1 MGKVR
6 RLLWNYRQLSENI
19 AFFKC
24 FHRFLFREIVYF
36 EQKEHQQIYES
47 FLTCATMN
55 RFTSLLLLLLGLA
68 VTTLWLPA
76 QTIIQTPAQ
85 ADSLRR
91 VIATAKHDTTRVS
104 AMNELAYYLCE
115 KKSQYDS
122 ATAQARAALEAAER
136 IGFRMG
142 VASALQNIGGVL
154 YRRGKY
160 AEALGYFFKSLKL
173 KEELADRGGMSKSL
187 NTIALVYYTQ
197 GKNAEA
203 LENYFKSLR
212 IREEIGDKSG
222 IAMSLNNI
230 ANVYGDQGKNAEA
243 LEYFFKSLR
252 IQEEIGDKSG
262 IALSLNNIAI
272 VYSDQGK
279 NAEALENFFKS
290 LRIQE
295 EIGNK
300 SGIANSLNNIG
311 NTYKIMGQFK
321 QAQPYLFRSLQ
332 LWKDLGRIGE
342 LSMTL
347 NNLAISYRG
356 QSKFDS
362 AMVFSLRSLVLAD
375 SIGVKLRVKEALEEL
390 SIIMDSLGRHK
401 ESLAYF
407 KRSTT
412 VKDSL
417 VNLENLNKTT
427 QIKELYEAEKR
438 EQQIASQKTE
448 LDSKNIIQL
457 ILIGVLIMAVI
468 FAFWFRSL
476 YQNKNRANAEILRQ
490 QQTLENQAVE
500 IELANTTLHERNLL
514 LEELD
519 REKNEVLGIAAHDL
533 KNPLAHIILTTGT
546 ITRYYERMTDTELQR
561 QMSSINA
568 VAVRM
573 TEIISNLLDVN
584 AIERGALTLHPTHF
598 DIVPKVNSL
607 VEEYS
612 AQANE
617 KGISLH
623 ANFPTTPAIVF
634 ADKSATKQVLD
645 NILSNAVKYSPL
657 GKKVFIRVKTLTDV
671 IRVEV
676 QDEGEGI
683 SPGDMTKLFGKFARL
698 SARPTGGEHSTGLG
712 LSIVKKMVEAMN
724 GRVWCESELGNG
736 ATFIVELPI
745 VHSSLQI

>member
-1 MGKVR
+1 
-6 RLLWNYRQLSENI
+6 
-19 AFFKC
+19 
-24 FHRFLFREIVYF
+24 
-36 EQKEHQQIYES
+36 
-47 FLTCATMN
+47 MN

-68 VTTLWLPA
+68 VTILWLPA
-76 QTIIQTPAQ
+76 QTIIQIPIQ

-122 ATAQARAALEAAER
+122 ATAQARAALEVAER

-142 VASALQNIGGVL
+142 VAAALQNIGVVL

-230 ANVYGDQGKNAEA
+230 ANVYGDQGKNTEA

-295 EIGNK
+295 EIGDK

-321 QAQPYLFRSLQ
+321 QAQSYLFRSLQ
-332 LWKDLGRIGE
+332 LWKDIGRIGE

-417 VNLENLNKTT
+417 VNLESLNKTS
-427 QIKELYEAEKR
+427 QLKELYDVEKR
-438 EQQIASQKTE
+438 EQQIALQQSVIHRNT
-448 LDSKNIIQL
+448 IIQG
-457 ILIGVLIMAVI
+457 ILLGVLLVSVI
-468 FAFWFRSL
+468 IALWFRSL
-476 YQNKNRANAEILRQ
+476 YRQKNQASEEILRQ
-490 QQTLENQAVE
+490 QHTLENQAVE
-500 IELANTTLHERNLL
+500 IELANSILNERNIA
-514 LEELD
+514 LEALD
-519 REKNEVLGIAAHDL
+519 QEKNEFLGIAAHDL
-533 KNPLAHIILTTGT
+533 KNPLSSIRLTADRLMRYGSRLSMDEQHVYLQKILDV
-546 ITRYYERMTDTELQR
+546 IERM
-561 QMSSINA
+561 MA
-568 VAVRM
+568 
-573 TEIISNLLDVN
+573 IITNLLDIN
-584 AIERGALTLHPTHF
+584 TLERGAMPFTITSFDSPPSYNLLCSNTFLMLNQSTLRSTSAMKLWRSQYSPTNKQRCKF
-598 DIVPKVNSL
+598 WTIL
-607 VEEYS
+607 
-612 AQANE
+612 
-617 KGISLH
+617 
-623 ANFPTTPAIVF
+623 FPTP
-634 ADKSATKQVLD
+634 
-645 NILSNAVKYSPL
+645 
-657 GKKVFIRVKTLTDV
+657 
-671 IRVEV
+671 
-676 QDEGEGI
+676 
-683 SPGDMTKLFGKFARL
+683 
-698 SARPTGGEHSTGLG
+698 
-712 LSIVKKMVEAMN
+712 
-724 GRVWCESELGNG
+724 
-736 ATFIVELPI
+736 
-745 VHSSLQI
+745 